1 MYDSLERI
9 GVTEEEFK
17 DWCEQVTTGFENANA
32 FSSPIYFK
40 KNAKLNN
47 IQLPDDI
54 TYEQHIQRDV
64 EVKRVLMEQNT
75 KLQQQQDDLR
85 QEVISLKCNLNETNN
100 KLDETNNKLDV
111 LLQHLVYNKVTGVE
125 SQLKVSTEVSLTIR
139 YNWLSIASFQL
150 NCS

>member
-75 KLQQQQDDLR
+75 KLQQRQDELT
-85 QEVISLKCNLNETNN
+85 QEVISLKRNLNETNN
-100 KLDETNNKLDV
+100 KLDI

>member
-75 KLQQQQDDLR
+75 KLQQQQDELT
-85 QEVISLKCNLNETNN
+85 QEVISLKRNLNETNN
-100 KLDETNNKLDV
+100 KLDI

-125 SQLKVSTEVSLTIR
+125 SQLKVSTEVSLTIH